1 MITRREFFRKFRT
14 ATVGGA
20 AAIGIAALGLP
31 VLSALPKPKPWKTY
45 TRYKGGFI
53 HGLPTLTWRKIYG
66 GTDWAKRNDALIR
79 IMEET
84 NEILDDME
92 QIEGPG
98 VGK

>member
-14 ATVGGA
+14 ATVGG
-20 AAIGIAALGLP
+20 
-31 VLSALPKPKPWKTY
+31 ALPKPKPWKTY